1 MLQSSI
7 VEYYGNLGFSKL
19 ILVSNYSIVNVFP
32 FLEDLINRDREQDEN
47 LNSEIRNLKERSVL
61 EQQEHEEL
69 QQKVLQIDSLL
80 QQEKVVYY
88 NILKR

>member
-1 MLQSSI
+1 MQ
-7 VEYYGNLGFSKL
+7 
-19 ILVSNYSIVNVFP
+19 
-32 FLEDLINRDREQDEN
+32 
-47 LNSEIRNLKERSVL
+47 NLKERSVL

-88 NILKR
+88 NVLKH